1 MSGSSREPR
10 NGGHTNKSNS
20 GADGRGQNY
29 DSMAS
34 SAPKAALLIVPRNP
48 HTMYIVSLIL
58 KPLAYFGLPAYL
70 IHRLSQTSPLVRY
83 YVRSIFY
90 VCSLGFYSTLG
101 FCAALPLSLMGRR
114 YDVNY
119 VVARTF
125 YAIFS
130 RLSGI
135 KIVVEGEEHLQMR
148 PCVFI
153 GNHQTSQLSDL
164 IVRVACSQWGRG

>member
-1 MSGSSREPR
+1 
-10 NGGHTNKSNS
+10 
-20 GADGRGQNY
+20 
-29 DSMAS
+29 MAN
-34 SAPKAALLIVPRNP
+34 SAPNAALLIVPRNP
-48 HTMYIVSLIL
+48 NKMYIVSLIL

-90 VCSLGFYSTLG
+90 VCSLGFCSTVG
-101 FCAALPLSLMGRR
+101 FCAALPLSLLGRR

-130 RLSGI
+130 RLSDI
-135 KIVVEGEEHLQMR
+135 KIVVEGDEHLQMR
-148 PCVFI
+148 PCVFV
-153 GNHQTSQLSDL
+153 GNHQSMIDILYLGRYASSPLSPSQMSDL
-164 IVRVACSQWGRG
+164 VVRVAYSQWKRG